1 MGILIGFF
9 GCLCPLWLVGYSTSG
24 IGLSTFIW
32 KTLFVRLMSPSGNK
46 SLQFL
51 YLLLNT
57 SSPPTCLCAIT
68 NTLNGI
74 IERNSYFILPFE
86 LDRPLDGCM
95 ESLHDDNIFDNSQL
109 KTNIVHACMLTFS
122 ASSRHI
128 SLTPCSEPF
137 ELRKARRWSWQ

>member
-1 MGILIGFF
+1 MIGRIKYF
-9 GCLCPLWLVGYSTSG
+9 W
-24 IGLSTFIW
+24 
-32 KTLFVRLMSPSGNK
+32 
-46 SLQFL
+46 
-51 YLLLNT
+51 
-57 SSPPTCLCAIT
+57 CAIT

-109 KTNIVHACMLTFS
+109 KMNIVHACMLTFS

-137 ELRKARRWSWQ
+137 ELRKARR

>member
-1 MGILIGFF
+1 MGILIGFLVVCAHCDWSDKVLLVLACQHSF
-9 GCLCPLWLVGYSTSG
+9 EKRSLSDLWVPLGIKTFNFCICYWILHHLPLVYVPLRTH
-24 IGLSTFIW
+24 W
-32 KTLFVRLMSPSGNK
+32 MEYK
-46 SLQFL
+46 
-51 YLLLNT
+51 
-57 SSPPTCLCAIT
+57 
-68 NTLNGI
+68 
-74 IERNSYFILPFE
+74 RNSYFILPFE

-109 KTNIVHACMLTFS
+109 KMNIVHACMLTFS